1 MTTYQCPALAN
12 YAALW
17 LAFRDA
23 DLRAEIVAHRD
34 TCEICT
40 ALREATIERRIARER
55 ADRLAREVSIEPLDA
70 PTAAS
75 ERVLPDVSE
84 PTLPGEGEDRRDSA
98 DAIQA
103 HGRADWSVRAD
114 SVFGIMAGEAAE
126 REVSI

>member
-1 MTTYQCPALAN
+1 MTTYQCPTLAE
-12 YAALW
+12 YVQLW
-17 LAFRDA
+17 LEFHSA
-23 DLRAEIVAHRD
+23 DLHTEVIQHRD

-84 PTLPGEGEDRRDSA
+84 PTLPGEGEAGRDSA

-114 SVFGIMAGEAAE
+114 SVFGIMAGEPAE
-126 REVSI
+126 REGK